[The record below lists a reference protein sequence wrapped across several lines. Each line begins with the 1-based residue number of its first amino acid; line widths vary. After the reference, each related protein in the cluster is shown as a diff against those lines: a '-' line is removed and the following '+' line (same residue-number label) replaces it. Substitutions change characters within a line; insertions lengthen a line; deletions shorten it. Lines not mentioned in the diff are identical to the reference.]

1 MRLFVALVPP
11 ASALDEIEAVTAPLR
26 PGRPDLRWTSHEAW
40 HVTLA
45 FLGQVNDLAATR
57 LMPRLKRAAQRHAPL
72 GLAFGGGGAF
82 PNVTRARVLWTG
94 LRHDDR
100 AMAALAMSVSA
111 GARRAG
117 APPPDEGR
125 PFTPHLTL
133 ARCRAPADVRP
144 LVAALSGFA
153 GTPWVADRIQL
164 IRSYPG
170 PRPAYEALACWPLG
184 GQQPA
189 PGNGGA
195 LADGPVAPD
204 PRPADDG
211 R

>member
-1 MRLFVALVPP
+1 MRLFVGLVPP
-11 ASALDEIEAVTAPLR
+11 AAALDEIEAVTAPLR

-45 FLGQVNDLAATR
+45 FLGQVNDVAATR
-57 LMPRLKRAAQRHAPL
+57 LLPRLERAAQRHAPL
-72 GLAFGGGGAF
+72 CLAFGGGGAF
-82 PNVTRARVLWTG
+82 PNGTRARVLWTG
-94 LRHDDR
+94 LRRDDR
-100 AMAALAMSVSA
+100 AVASLAASVSA

-144 LVAALSGFA
+144 LVAALSGFE
-153 GTPWVADRIQL
+153 GTPWAADRIQL

-170 PRPAYEALACWPLG
+170 PRPAYEALADWPLG
-184 GQQPA
+184 GHKPA
-189 PGNGGA
+189 TGNVSSLAGPGTPDS
-195 LADGPVAPD
+195 LPV
-204 PRPADDG
+204 DDG
-211 R
+211 RR